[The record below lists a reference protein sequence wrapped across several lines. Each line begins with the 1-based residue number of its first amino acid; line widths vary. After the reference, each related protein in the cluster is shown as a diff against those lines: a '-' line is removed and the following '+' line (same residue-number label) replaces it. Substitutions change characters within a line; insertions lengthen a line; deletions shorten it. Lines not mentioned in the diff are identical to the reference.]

1 MEDVKFARSHSNSPL
16 PEAGNEPEDP
26 LAPKIDEENGAD
38 PPIGVPDQDME
49 VAESKEEMPDPDD
62 DQEGAL
68 SDNESV
74 LTDLDEEQFQ
84 DFDASNIAIEERPA
98 EVIDSENL
106 NRIGVHK
113 RKRAEGEGE
122 QPKKKKK
129 RADKPRRKKNRDE
142 EASGGDEA
150 SVSRKGR
157 SRKKAAGGAS
167 VEENDEHLTPE
178 ERMYFELCIL
188 QHILITTGRK
198 RAIDDQ
204 IKALMKPSGGSRR
217 RKKDGIDL
225 EGMADA
231 EIEDMRRRMASAAEA
246 DNEGRKRGE
255 PARHKL
261 KLLPE
266 VVTLLNKNSIKD
278 SIVDPEINLLEAVR
292 FFLEPLSDGSL
303 PAYDIQKELFA
314 ALEKLP
320 ITKDSLVASGIGKV
334 IMFYCKSK
342 RPELHI
348 RRQAERLYTD
358 WTRPILK
365 RTDDYRKK
373 EFAQADYDPTYVHS
387 CLSSEHANNILGI
400 CQHVLPIRRPVT
412 RLRKLLLATRRLQLP
427 PTSCA
432 LVPSLV
438 PHHTQLFRRV
448 MSSSTKATRAALVM
462 LIYCARSRIGVVA
475 DVVEW
480 FSFYLAVIIWCVF
493 FPIPDAIT
501 AFWGALVKDK
511 RVSKGRSD
519 CLHFGVWIS
528 PSASMNSYS
537 TGYLTSIILGYQT
550 HIIMTL
556 CIQPGYATKR
566 PLVVQ

>member
-1 MEDVKFARSHSNSPL
+1 MEDVTFNRLHSDSPL
-16 PEAGNEPEDP
+16 PEAGHEPEDP
-26 LAPKIDEENGAD
+26 LAPEIDEENADD
-38 PPIGVPDQDME
+38 PPIGAVDQDVE
-49 VAESKEEMPDPDD
+49 VTESKDEMPDPQDI
-62 DQEGAL
+62 QEGGI

-74 LTDLDEEQFQ
+74 LSDVDDQLLEDQ
-84 DFDASNIAIEERPA
+84 DFDDINIAIEERPA

-113 RKRAEGEGE
+113 RKHTEGEGD
-122 QPKKKKK
+122 QPRKKKK
-129 RADKPRRKKNRDE
+129 RADKPRRKKNRDDE
-142 EASGGDEA
+142 VSGGDEV
-150 SVSRKGR
+150 SGSRKGR
-157 SRKKAAGGAS
+157 SRKKTAGGAAADD
-167 VEENDEHLTPE
+167 NDENLTPE
-178 ERMYFELCIL
+178 EREFATSSLCLCVLTAIV
-188 QHILITTGRK
+188 GRK
-198 RAIDDQ
+198 RALDDQ

-266 VVTLLNKNSIKD
+266 VVTMLNKNSIKD
-278 SIVDPEINLLEAVR
+278 SIVDPETNLLEAVR

-320 ITKDSLVASGIGKV
+320 ITKDSLIASGIGKV

-373 EFAQADYDPTYVHS
+373 EFAQADYDPTYVYPT
-387 CLSSEHANNILGI
+387 CFIYYKTNNVVETFK
-400 CQHVLPIRRPVT
+400 HELPTHRPVK
-412 RLRKLLLATRRLQLP
+412 LRRKQLLATRLLQLP

-432 LVPSLV
+432 LVSNLAQPPTL
-438 PHHTQLFRRV
+438 LFRRA
-448 MSSSTKATRAALVM
+448 MSSSTKETRAVRAM
-462 LIYCARSRIGVVA
+462 STFSARSRIAAAA
-475 DVVEW
+475 DVVD
-480 FSFYLAVIIWCVF
+480 LRLIIN
-493 FPIPDAIT
+493 
-501 AFWGALVKDK
+501 
-511 RVSKGRSD
+511 
-519 CLHFGVWIS
+519 H
-528 PSASMNSYS
+528 
-537 TGYLTSIILGYQT
+537 
-550 HIIMTL
+550 
-556 CIQPGYATKR
+556 R
-566 PLVVQ
+566 PLSTSGA